1 MVDATPSEGEEKET
15 PDAKRIRLISSSTPT
30 RGGAPGAGKGDEDM
44 AAGAAATIGRT
55 VGGVDGRVSNKSYYN

>member
-1 MVDATPSEGEEKET
+1 MLSGSGSSPALHLPGEG
-15 PDAKRIRLISSSTPT
+15 R
-30 RGGAPGAGKGDEDM
+30 PGAGEGDEDM